1 MMTSA
6 PHQETERRLAV
17 RTREAWSA
25 YREGLRGLD
34 GPDYEEAE
42 RRSWERLQEA
52 LRVIDAERAHGGASD
67 AGR

>member
-6 PHQETERRLAV
+6 PHQETERRLAA

-34 GPDYEEAE
+34 GRDYEEAE
-42 RRSWERLQEA
+42 HRSWERLQAA
-52 LRVIDAERAHGGASD
+52 LRMIDTERADGAGPG
-67 AGR
+67 AGE